1 MKYSKGIKLG
11 ILVLAAFMCGIFAA
25 QAAAADSDKAAY
37 DKKMIDT
44 IKMFSQ
50 KKEELSKK
58 TRTEIEDILTIAATQ
73 AREKNYADATAV
85 LDEIDQILSGK
96 KKETKV
102 ITVENE
108 DVGTVKSY
116 KFDIN
121 KDDKIVSSADDSAAE
136 EAKEEPKTAGKKEPE
151 AVPTKAP
158 SGKFSRER
166 LDAKEQK
173 LYDDLVNV
181 LPKAEREF
189 KMHQN
194 PDNARRL
201 MRLRRAFYALKK
213 KGMGFSYD
221 ADLLNE
227 LKK

>member
-1 MKYSKGIKLG
+1 MKLNIGRKTVSCALALI
-11 ILVLAAFMCGIFAA
+11 LAASFFMTAS
-25 QAAAADSDKAAY
+25 AADGDKAAY
-37 DKKMIDT
+37 DKKMIET

-73 AREKNYADATAV
+73 AREKNFKDATLV

-96 KKETKV
+96 TKESKV
-102 ITVENE
+102 ITVQNE
-108 DVGTVKSY
+108 DVGTVKTY

-121 KDDKIVSSADDSAAE
+121 KDDKIVSSTDDESS
-136 EAKEEPKTAGKKEPE
+136 AKEEKAVSEKKAPE
-151 AVPTKAP
+151 EVPTKAP
-158 SGKFSRER
+158 TGKFSRER
-166 LDAKEQK
+166 LDAKEQA
-173 LYDDLVNV
+173 LYDDLTKV
-181 LPKAEREF
+181 LPKAESEF
-189 KMHQN
+189 KLHQN

-221 ADLLNE
+221 SALLEE